1 MAVRG
6 GDTMCPSSLLP
17 NCVELEMVRSSNV
30 LKGIQFKLRVSVE
43 FIRDLLKSFKKH
55 YGLGSD

>member
-1 MAVRG
+1 
-6 GDTMCPSSLLP
+6 MCPSSLLP